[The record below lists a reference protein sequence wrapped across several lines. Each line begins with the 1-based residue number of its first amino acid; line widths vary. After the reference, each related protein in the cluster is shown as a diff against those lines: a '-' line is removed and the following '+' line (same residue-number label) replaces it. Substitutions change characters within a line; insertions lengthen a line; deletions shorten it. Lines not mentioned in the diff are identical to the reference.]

1 LFDFVFISGRNQQ
14 QHPRKIEM
22 KLNSDSDISKSLPI
36 NASAIAPADTNSILT
51 MTNDNNSN
59 NNNNNNLSNSD
70 THKTEF
76 EKIIQSIFH
85 PQNIQNFISHLN
97 PEQLN
102 ILNQQTGINLTTV
115 DGMKT
120 SKISICEEPIEKLT
134 DSQNQTNDNNSFN
147 ALARI
152 KIEYN
157 SSNRHQETTK

>member
-14 QHPRKIEM
+14 QHPHIIEM
-22 KLNSDSDISKSLPI
+22 KLSSDSDISKSLPI
-36 NASAIAPADTNSILT
+36 NASAIASADTISITT
-51 MTNDNNSN
+51 MVND
-59 NNNNNNLSNSD
+59 NNNNNLSNSD
-70 THKTEF
+70 IHKTEY
-76 EKIIQSIFH
+76 EKIIQSIFQ

-115 DGMKT
+115 DGMKA
-120 SKISICEEPIEKLT
+120 SKISICEEPMEKLT
-134 DSQNQTNDNNSFN
+134 DLKHQTNDNNSLN